1 MAADARPGLS
11 TGFKGFFIVRYIST
25 RGEAP
30 ALKFSE
36 AVLAGLA
43 RDGGLYM
50 PETYPQFEPDEIGR
64 FAGLS
69 YAEVATRVIAPFLDD
84 SPAPAEFAAMAA
96 DAYATF
102 RHPAV
107 APLVQIDDNLFVLEL
122 FHGPTLAFKDVAMQL
137 LARLMDHVLKARG
150 ERATIVGATSGDTGA
165 AAIEAFRGLE
175 QVDVF
180 ILFPHGR
187 VSEVQRRQMT
197 GVDAA
202 NVHVIAVE
210 GTFDDCQALVKGLF
224 NNLSFRDKLKLS
236 GVNSINWARIV
247 AQTVYYFTS
256 AVALGGADRKVS
268 FTVPTGNFGDVLAG
282 YIAKR
287 MGLPIERLVIATNEN
302 DILAR
307 TLASGAYEL
316 HSVRPTQSPSMDIQ
330 VSSNFERLLFDAC
343 GRDAAEIRRRMA
355 HLQQSGRFE
364 LAESERVA
372 IAAEFDALRTGET
385 GTLEEIANTW
395 RAASYLL
402 DPHSAVAVHAAR
414 KILARQPA
422 VPMIVLA
429 TAHPAKFP
437 DAVSQAT
444 GMRPQLPA
452 HLADLLER
460 EEHVT
465 IMPNDPKAIERFMNE
480 RSRAGAP
487 ESSSR

>member
-1 MAADARPGLS
+1 MQ
-11 TGFKGFFIVRYIST
+11 YIST
-25 RGEAP
+25 RGQAP
-30 ALKFSE
+30 VLSFTE

-43 RDGGLYM
+43 RDGGLYV
-50 PETYPQFEPDEIGR
+50 PATYPQLAHDDVAS
-64 FAGLS
+64 FAGRP
-69 YAEVATRVIAPFLDD
+69 YAEVATRVISPFLD
-84 SPAPAEFAAMAA
+84 ATVAEDAFADMVAQ
-96 DAYATF
+96 AYATF

-137 LARLMDHVLKARG
+137 LARLMDHVLRARG
-150 ERATIVGATSGDTGA
+150 ERATIIGATSGDTGA

-180 ILFPHGR
+180 ILYPHGR

-197 GVDAA
+197 SVAA
-202 NVHVIAVE
+202 DNVHVVAVE

-224 NNLSFRDKLKLS
+224 NHFDFRDQLKLS

-256 AVALGGADRKVS
+256 AVVLGAPHRKVS

-287 MGLPIERLVIATNEN
+287 MGLPVERLVIATNEN

-316 HSVRPTQSPSMDIQ
+316 RAVHATQSPSMDIQ
-330 VSSNFERLLFDAC
+330 VSSNFERLLFDAAH
-343 GRDAAEIRRRMA
+343 RDATAVRRLMA
-355 HLQQSGRFE
+355 NLQQSGRFE
-364 LAESERVA
+364 LSPAERAA

-385 GTLEEIANTW
+385 GTLKEIANTW
-395 RAASYLL
+395 RTASYLL

-414 KILARQPA
+414 KALAGNKA
-422 VPMIVLA
+422 IPMIVLA

-437 DAVSQAT
+437 DAVARAT
-444 GMRPQLPA
+444 GLTPQLPA
-452 HLADLLER
+452 HLADLFDR
-460 EEHVT
+460 KEHVT
-465 IMPNDPKAIERFMNE
+465 VMANDQAAIESFM
-480 RSRAGAP
+480 RRRARAAGSISR
-487 ESSSR
+487 